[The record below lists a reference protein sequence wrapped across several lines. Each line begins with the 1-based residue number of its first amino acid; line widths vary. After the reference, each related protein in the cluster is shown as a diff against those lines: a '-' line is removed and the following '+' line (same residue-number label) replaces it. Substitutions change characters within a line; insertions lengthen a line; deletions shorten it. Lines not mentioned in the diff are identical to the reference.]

1 MTKINEMSNA
11 SKRSHRK
18 TSFSL
23 WNNKKLWT
31 VIIMF
36 VALFLSAFRVL
47 DFPEGGSIT
56 FMGLFVLWLY
66 TFFYG
71 WKSGLVFSVVFGILR
86 YLVAECT
93 GESLLIGV
101 PEEYKM
107 LVRVLE
113 FPVAYGVFF
122 AGGLLTKKA
131 KKSSNDSIFQIEENN
146 HELIYGYLLGIF
158 LQYVIYV
165 ATAIVF
171 YDSNG
176 RGVVENIWYCV
187 RYDAFA
193 LVFEAVLTCLVL
205 LMSEVR
211 KGIFYLKFIATHKEE
226 EDSL

>member
-1 MTKINEMSNA
+1 MTKINGMSDGSNNLH
-11 SKRSHRK
+11 KK
-18 TSFSL
+18 TILSP
-23 WNNKKLWT
+23 WNDKKFWAI
-31 VIIMF
+31 IIMF
-36 VALFLSAFRVL
+36 IALFLSAFRVL

-86 YLVAECT
+86 CIVAECT
-93 GESLLIGV
+93 GESLFIGV
-101 PEEYKM
+101 PEKYKM

-122 AGGLLTKKA
+122 AGGLLAKKA
-131 KKSSNDSIFQIEENN
+131 KKNSNDSIFQIEEDNR
-146 HELIYGYLLGIF
+146 ELIFGYLLGIF

-165 ATAIVF
+165 TTAIVF

-176 RGVVENIWYCV
+176 RGVLENIWYCV

-193 LVFEAVLTCLVL
+193 LIFEAVLTCLVL
-205 LMSEVR
+205 LVPEVR
-211 KGIFYLKFIATHKEE
+211 KGIFYLKFIAMHNYDEVN
-226 EDSL
+226 L

>member
-11 SKRSHRK
+11 SKRSHGK
-18 TSFSL
+18 AIFSP
-23 WNNKKLWT
+23 WNNKIFWT
-31 VIIMF
+31 TIIMF
-36 VALFLSAFRVL
+36 IAIFLSTFRIL

-71 WKSGLVFSVVFGILR
+71 WKSGLVFSVVFGALR

-101 PEEYKM
+101 PEGYKM
-107 LVRVLE
+107 LVRILE

-131 KKSSNDSIFQIEENN
+131 KKNSDENIFQIEENN

-165 ATAIVF
+165 TTAIVF

-205 LMSEVR
+205 LVPEVR
-211 KGIFYLKFIATHKEE
+211 KGIFYLKFIATHN
-226 EDSL
+226 EDENNL